1 MKNNNKFHS
10 IGKMAKIFGVSKS
23 GYYSWL
29 KRPESKRSKE
39 NKKLLNIIKNI
50 YENSK
55 RRYGSPKIYKALLN
69 MGIKCGKNRLIRI
82 MRENNMRSIT
92 KKKFKITTNS
102 KHNNPVFN
110 NILNR
115 QFEVEKPNK
124 VWVSDITYIYT
135 NEDWLYLCVI
145 IDLFSRKVI
154 GWSLSNS
161 IAVEIVINAIKMACF
176 NRNYPKDVIFHS
188 DRGVQYTCYDFQKIL
203 NIYNFNCSM
212 SRKGNCWD
220 NACAESFFRS
230 LKVEEVNHYKY
241 STRDEARA
249 SIFEYIEIFYNR
261 KRIHSSLG
269 YLTPEEYEIQ
279 KSA

>member
-1 MKNNNKFHS
+1 MKNNSMFHS
-10 IGKMAKIFGVSKS
+10 IEKMAKVLGVSKS

-29 KRPESKRSKE
+29 NRPDSKRSKD
-39 NKKLLNIIKNI
+39 NKKLLSIIKNI

-55 RRYGSPKIYKALLN
+55 RRYGSPKIHKALLK
-69 MGIKCGKNRLIRI
+69 MGVKCGKNRVIRI
-82 MRENNMRSIT
+82 MRDNNIRSIT
-92 KKKFKITTNS
+92 KKKFRITTNS

-135 NEDWLYLCVI
+135 NEGWLYLCVV
-145 IDLFSRKVI
+145 IDLFSRKII
-154 GWSLSNS
+154 GWCLSNS
-161 IAVEIVINAIKMACF
+161 ISVEIVINAIKMACF
-176 NRNYPKDVIFHS
+176 NRNYPKGVIFHS
-188 DRGVQYTCYDFQKIL
+188 DRGVQYTCNDFQKIL

-241 STRDEARA
+241 LTRDEARA
-249 SIFEYIEIFYNR
+249 SIFEYIEVFYNR